1 MNKFVLIAFAFMG
14 FAFYEL
20 SGGADFVPGNNS
32 LTVFAPAPP
41 VVTASVVNRP
51 AVVARADTT
60 AVNTQRVDPVSAPV
74 AEVVEVEQPTAQPDI
89 LQGVALASV
98 AAPVEPAPIPE
109 PVVEAVAEPEPEP
122 APVVEPDL
130 RFVDGDRVNLRGGP
144 GTDYAVVGK
153 LLRDDMVE
161 VLKDEGNGWLHLRV
175 SATGDEG
182 WMADWLLTAAN

>member
-20 SGGADFVPGNNS
+20 SGGSDFVPGNNS

-41 VVTASVVNRP
+41 VVAASVVDRH

-60 AVNTQRVDPVSAPV
+60 AVDTQRVDPVSAPV

>member
-20 SGGADFVPGNNS
+20 SGGSDFVPGNNS

-41 VVTASVVNRP
+41 VVAASVVDRP

-60 AVNTQRVDPVSAPV
+60 SVDTQQVEPVSAPV
-74 AEVVEVEQPTAQPDI
+74 AEAVDVEQPAARPDI

-98 AAPVEPAPIPE
+98 AAPVEPMPIPE
-109 PVVEAVAEPEPEP
+109 PAVEAVAEPEPEP

>member
-20 SGGADFVPGNNS
+20 SGGSDFVPGNNS

-41 VVTASVVNRP
+41 VVAASVVDRP

-60 AVNTQRVDPVSAPV
+60 AVDTQQVEPVSAPV
-74 AEVVEVEQPTAQPDI
+74 AEVVEVEQPTARPDI

-98 AAPVEPAPIPE
+98 VAPVVPTPIPE

-122 APVVEPDL
+122 APVVERDL

-182 WMADWLLTAAN
+182 WIADWLLTAAN

>member
-20 SGGADFVPGNNS
+20 SGGSDFVPGNNS
-32 LTVFAPAPP
+32 LTVFAPVPP
-41 VVTASVVNRP
+41 VVAASVVDRP

-60 AVNTQRVDPVSAPV
+60 SVDTQQVEPVSAPV
-74 AEVVEVEQPTAQPDI
+74 AEVVDVEQPAAQPDI

-98 AAPVEPAPIPE
+98 AAPVEPMPIPE
-109 PVVEAVAEPEPEP
+109 PAVEAVAEPEPEP